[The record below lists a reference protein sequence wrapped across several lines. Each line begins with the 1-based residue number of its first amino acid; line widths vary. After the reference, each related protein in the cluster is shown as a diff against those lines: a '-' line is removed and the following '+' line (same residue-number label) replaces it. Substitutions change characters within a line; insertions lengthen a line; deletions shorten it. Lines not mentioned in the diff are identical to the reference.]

1 MGKGRSEG
9 SYLCLA
15 RILCVRFPVALRN
28 TYIREWRAHRPPDF
42 EVTLCFLEPLI
53 VPVMD
58 VIQAK
63 AEIDFV
69 ELALED
75 VRGIAVAIAASCTFI
90 SVTHECFSFRE
101 VEVLS
106 AELVDKGVP

>member
-1 MGKGRSEG
+1 
-9 SYLCLA
+9 
-15 RILCVRFPVALRN
+15 
-28 TYIREWRAHRPPDF
+28 
-42 EVTLCFLEPLI
+42 
-53 VPVMD
+53 MD

-69 ELALED
+69 ELVLED
-75 VRGIAVAIAASCTFI
+75 ACRIAVAIAASCTFI

-106 AELVDKGVP
+106 AELVDKSMP